1 MAVQISGNDITVP
14 RDTSVTRNL
23 TVGGVL
29 TYEDVTNVD
38 SVGLVT
44 ARSGI
49 EIGARPG
56 VAASI
61 SVDGNMIISGIS
73 TFGGDVQVPDK
84 IIHSGD
90 TNTAI
95 RFPSADTITAETGG
109 SERARIDS
117 TGRVRIGCTA
127 QPSTTV
133 SGTQFDAGGKT
144 LRISEGGGTSSTTG
158 ASVQITGGGSN
169 TSIGAAAATGAV
181 LSLTNCNN
189 TDNNQTSV
197 EFSASSG
204 LSIAKVIGKNDSH
217 SSRNGSL
224 IFLTSSGA
232 APAER
237 ARITSDG
244 LFGIGTDA
252 PTSKLYVN
260 GLSTADV
267 ITARTADSNGNSVIN
282 IISEGTT
289 GNSRIKFSDT
299 AGTDGQIS
307 YSHDARALIFAAG
320 GTTERLRIDDAG
332 KFRFAVTNVQIELQ
346 TSNGSDNGFLNLSG
360 GGACSQG
367 RGAQV
372 VCFGNDYSNYEGTL
386 QLLAGQS
393 GHANGVIQFYTSGAE
408 KVRIDND
415 GKLLVG
421 TTSST
426 ASPSSGTGYDNVCT
440 FNKSGITITQYSVV
454 ASIMYSGIHFTN
466 SQYYVTNNSGTGVYL
481 GSGNTSWTAHSDERL
496 KINIAE
502 LDGTKAYNHVKT
514 ARASSFN
521 WNVSG
526 YPTDKKIGFIAQD
539 WETNYPEL
547 VNSTTETIGDVEN
560 PKGIQYTETVPVLMA
575 ALKEAI
581 AKIETLE
588 TEVAALKSN

>member
-267 ITARTADSNGNSVIN
+267 I
-282 IISEGTT
+282 
-289 GNSRIKFSDT
+289 
-299 AGTDGQIS
+299 DGQIS

-346 TSNGSDNGFLNLSG
+346 TSDGSDNGFLNLSG

-393 GHANGVIQFYTSGAE
+393 GNTNGVIQFYTSGSEVA
-408 KVRIDND
+408 RIDNEGGLRIGNTTSNYD
-415 GKLLVG
+415 ELFTILEGGTNNEIATWRVNNASHTKDLFNMIHVGSSAVMIRFRTTGSLTSVGTITCNSSSTTYGTSSDYRLKENEVLISDGITRLKQLKPYTFNFKVTPDQKSDGFFAHEAQEVVPYAVKGEKDAEDTQVMDYGKLTPLL
-421 TTSST
+421 T
-426 ASPSSGTGYDNVCT
+426 
-440 FNKSGITITQYSVV
+440 
-454 ASIMYSGIHFTN
+454 
-466 SQYYVTNNSGTGVYL
+466 
-481 GSGNTSWTAHSDERL
+481 
-496 KINIAE
+496 
-502 LDGTKAYNHVKT
+502 
-514 ARASSFN
+514 
-521 WNVSG
+521 
-526 YPTDKKIGFIAQD
+526 
-539 WETNYPEL
+539 
-547 VNSTTETIGDVEN
+547 
-560 PKGIQYTETVPVLMA
+560 A
-575 ALKEAI
+575 ALQEAVTE
-581 AKIETLE
+581 IESLKARLD
-588 TEVAALKSN
+588 AAGL

>member
-267 ITARTADSNGNSVIN
+267 ITARAADSNGNSVIN

-346 TSNGSDNGFLNLSG
+346 TSDGSDNGFLNLSG

-393 GHANGVIQFYTSGAE
+393 GNTNGVIQFYTSGSEVA
-408 KVRIDND
+408 RIDNEGGLRIGNTTSNYD
-415 GKLLVG
+415 ELFTILEGGTNNEIATWRVNNASHTKDLFNMIHVGSSAVMIRFRTTGSLTSVGTITCNSSSTTYGTSSDYRLKENEVLISDGITRLKQLKPYTFNFKVTPDQKSDGFFAHEAQEVVPYAVKGEKDAEDTQVMDYGKLTPLL
-421 TTSST
+421 T
-426 ASPSSGTGYDNVCT
+426 
-440 FNKSGITITQYSVV
+440 
-454 ASIMYSGIHFTN
+454 
-466 SQYYVTNNSGTGVYL
+466 
-481 GSGNTSWTAHSDERL
+481 
-496 KINIAE
+496 
-502 LDGTKAYNHVKT
+502 
-514 ARASSFN
+514 
-521 WNVSG
+521 
-526 YPTDKKIGFIAQD
+526 
-539 WETNYPEL
+539 
-547 VNSTTETIGDVEN
+547 
-560 PKGIQYTETVPVLMA
+560 A
-575 ALKEAI
+575 ALQEAVTE
-581 AKIETLE
+581 IESLKARLD
-588 TEVAALKSN
+588 AAGL